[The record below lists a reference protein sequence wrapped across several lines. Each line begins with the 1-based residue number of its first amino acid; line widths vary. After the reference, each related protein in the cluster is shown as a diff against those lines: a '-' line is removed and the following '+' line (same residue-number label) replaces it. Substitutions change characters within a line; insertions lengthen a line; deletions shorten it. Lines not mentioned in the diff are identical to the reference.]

1 MANRAY
7 QTLNGVLERLRIG
20 APGRIIAIGSLRLN
34 DELFGFSAAPS
45 LPDFIPLHFY
55 PHDYIEKVLHAELA
69 APLRLP
75 LHPYHRILVGFMRI
89 SPNPDDLRD
98 MENRPPIS

>member
-20 APGRIIAIGSLRLN
+20 TPARIIAIGSLRLN

-75 LHPYHRILVGFMRI
+75 LHPYHRILVGFLRI

-98 MENRPPIS
+98 MENRPSIS

>member
-34 DELFGFSAAPS
+34 AELFGFSAAPS

-75 LHPYHRILVGFMRI
+75 L
-89 SPNPDDLRD
+89 
-98 MENRPPIS
+98 